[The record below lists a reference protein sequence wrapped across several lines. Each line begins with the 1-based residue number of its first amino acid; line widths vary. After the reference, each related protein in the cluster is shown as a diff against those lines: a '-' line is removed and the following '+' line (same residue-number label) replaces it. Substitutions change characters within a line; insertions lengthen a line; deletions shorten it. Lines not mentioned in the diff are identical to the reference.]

1 MAEEVILVSSDS
13 STPVSPSRQNFDD
26 DTIIY
31 SPHVSCQSDEA
42 NLSGLLAGDCGTE
55 SFFNRGIGFQKP
67 HTPVSRLANSHKA
80 VHSLSDSEE
89 SDTSAGK
96 VWTVDSQGTAWDFY
110 RNSPQGFKRIHTDRS
125 KSGAS
130 FGDRLNSDEEFPTI
144 PWPCKTSPT
153 FDKSRRASP
162 PNKIKRFEGKTFEGK
177 ERLTKEEVKERKKIE
192 RDIKRAEK
200 EKNKVLKAVVAEALR
215 ANKPGECLKL
225 FTSEQHLDAR
235 DSRIKR
241 DEVDVNPSR
250 FPVLLLFPLELVSL
264 EMT

>member
-1 MAEEVILVSSDS
+1 MAEEEVILVSSDS

-31 SPHVSCQSDEA
+31 SPHVSRQSDEA

-67 HTPVSRLANSHKA
+67 HTPVSRLANSHKS

-89 SDTSAGK
+89 SDTSAG
-96 VWTVDSQGTAWDFY
+96 
-110 RNSPQGFKRIHTDRS
+110 
-125 KSGAS
+125 
-130 FGDRLNSDEEFPTI
+130 LNSDEEFPTI

-162 PNKIKRFEGKTFEGK
+162 PNKIKRFEEKTFEGK

-215 ANKPGECLKL
+215 ANKPGECLKV
-225 FTSEQHLDAR
+225 H
-235 DSRIKR
+235 
-241 DEVDVNPSR
+241 
-250 FPVLLLFPLELVSL
+250 LVSN
-264 EMT
+264 